1 VAELLSAILRGMTF
15 GSVYGLLAVG
25 LVLTFKTSGVFNLAY
40 GAQAF
45 TTAAVYFDTR
55 IRHHWS
61 IPLALLLAVV
71 IVAPLTGLIL
81 DRVLFRHLRTASST
95 ARLVTVL
102 GLLVAIP
109 QAVDL
114 WFGAADRQAT
124 GVVADG
130 LKVYHPLKDVYL
142 YRDDIATIAITV
154 VIVIALIVLFRYT
167 ALGLRM
173 RAVVESS
180 RMTELAGVNAER
192 VSMGSWMLASFIA
205 GLSGVLIAPVLS
217 QVNNIYFTPLV
228 VAAISAAVLASLSS
242 IPIAFAGG
250 LGLGVLQ
257 QILSIYLPTNSILA
271 TNLRPSLPFV
281 VLFLILI
288 FSPRL
293 RNRRDLAD
301 PLGGVAPPPPRPIAK
316 ERSRELTIGTRAWWT
331 VVLGL
336 LGYYIF
342 FHANSSWVNAT
353 EKAVI
358 YSIIFCSIIVIT
370 GMAGQISLCQ
380 ATFAGIGGFVTF
392 QLSVTQNMS
401 VLLAVVIGA
410 VVAAAVGAM
419 LAIPV
424 LRLGGIYLSLATLA
438 FALFFDNVMV
448 KLHWVSGSA
457 APPLVPRPQI
467 GSIDFANEK
476 SFLVLCLVILL
487 LVGVALTLIRAGT
500 TGRVLAA
507 LRGSEVASASIGI
520 NAAKARIVAFA
531 LSAAIA
537 GLGGGLLATYNRQV
551 GYQSNFIADFGLVW
565 IVIVVTLGSR
575 SFEGA
580 MQAAFGFI
588 FFPLV
593 ILQQAAPWIVN
604 NIQPGHWY
612 HMEALPIG
620 LQPILFGLGALTYA
634 KHPEGLLEFNTRK
647 SLARIQARID
657 KFKAGRERRK
667 LAAAGAA
674 P

>member
-1 VAELLSAILRGMTF
+1 VADLVSAVLRGMTF

-55 IRHHWS
+55 IRHHWP
-61 IPLALLLAVV
+61 IPWALLLAVG

-81 DRVLFRHLRTASST
+81 DRVLFRYLRTASST

-114 WFGAADRQAT
+114 WFGSADSTAT
-124 GVVADG
+124 GVVPDG
-130 LKVYHPLKDVYL
+130 LKVYNPLNGVFL

-154 VIVIALIVLFRYT
+154 VIVIGLVVLFRST

-180 RMTELAGVNAER
+180 RMTELAGVNAEL
-192 VSMGSWMLASFIA
+192 VSMSSWMLASFIA
-205 GLSGVLIAPVLS
+205 GLSGVLIAPALS
-217 QVNNIYFTPLV
+217 QVNNIFFTPLV
-228 VAAISAAVLASLSS
+228 VAAISASVLASLSS

-250 LGLGVLQ
+250 LALGVLQ
-257 QILSIYLPTNSILA
+257 QILSIYLPTNSVLA

-288 FSPRL
+288 FSPAL

-301 PLGGVAPPPPRPIAK
+301 PLAGVDPPPPQPIAR
-316 ERSRELTIGTRAWWT
+316 ERSRELTIGMRGWWT

-336 LGYYIF
+336 LGYYVF
-342 FHANSSWVNAT
+342 FHANLSWVQAT
-353 EKAVI
+353 EQAAI
-358 YSIIFCSIIVIT
+358 YAIIFCSIIVIT

-380 ATFAGIGGFVTF
+380 ATFAAIGGFVTF
-392 QLSVTQNMS
+392 QLSTAHGMS
-401 VLLAVVIGA
+401 VLVAIVIGA
-410 VVAAAVGAM
+410 AVAAVVGAI

-438 FALFFDNVMV
+438 FALFFENVMV
-448 KLHWVSGSA
+448 KFSWIAGGPSP
-457 APPLVPRPQI
+457 APVPRPQL
-467 GSIDFANEK
+467 GSIDFASEK
-476 SFLVLCLVILL
+476 SFLVLCLVVLL
-487 LVGVALTLIRAGT
+487 LVGAALTLVRTGT

-520 NAAKARIVAFA
+520 NASRARIVAFA

-537 GLGGGLLATYNRQV
+537 GLGGGLLATYNTQV
-551 GYQSNFIADFGLVW
+551 NFQSNYPTELGLLW
-565 IVIVVTLGSR
+565 IVIVVSLGSR
-575 SFEGA
+575 TFEGA
-580 MQAAFGFI
+580 LQAAAGFI
-588 FFPLV
+588 LFPLV
-593 ILQQAAPWIVN
+593 ILQQAGPWIIN
-604 NIQPGHWY
+604 NVQPWY
-612 HMEALPIG
+612 HLETLPVG
-620 LQPILFGLGALTYA
+620 LQAILFGLGALTYA
-634 KHPEGLLEFNTRK
+634 KHPEGLLEYNTRK
-647 SLARIQARID
+647 SLVKTQARID
-657 KFKAGRERRK
+657 RFKQRRARRK
-667 LAAAGAA
+667 IAAAGVV

>member
-1 VAELLSAILRGMTF
+1 MADLLSAILRGMTF

-45 TTAAVYFDTR
+45 LTAAVYFDTR
-55 IRHHWS
+55 IRHHWP
-61 IPLALLLAVV
+61 IPFALLLAVV
-71 IVAPLTGLIL
+71 IVAPLTGFVL
-81 DRVLFRHLRTASST
+81 DRVLFRYLRTASST

-114 WFGAADRQAT
+114 WFGSADASAT
-124 GVVADG
+124 GVVPGG
-130 LKVYHPLKDVYL
+130 LTVYNPLHGVFL

-154 VIVIALIVLFRYT
+154 VIVVGLVFLFRST

-180 RMTELAGVNAER
+180 RMTELAGVNAEL
-192 VSMGSWMLASFIA
+192 VSTSSWMLASFIA
-205 GLSGVLIAPVLS
+205 GLSGVLIAPALS

-242 IPIAFAGG
+242 IPIAFVGG

-281 VLFLILI
+281 VLFVILI
-288 FSPRL
+288 FSPGL

-301 PLGGVAPPPPRPIAK
+301 PLAGVAPPPPQPIAR
-316 ERSRELTIGTRAWWT
+316 ERSRELTIGMRGWWT

-342 FHANSSWVNAT
+342 FHANLSWVQAT
-353 EKAVI
+353 EQAAI
-358 YSIIFCSIIVIT
+358 YAIIFSSIVVIT

-392 QLSVTQNMS
+392 QLSTSQGMS
-401 VLLAVVIGA
+401 VIIAIVIGA
-410 VVAAAVGAM
+410 VVAAAVGAL

-438 FALFFDNVMV
+438 FALFFENVMV
-448 KLHWVSGSA
+448 KFSWIAGGP
-457 APPLVPRPQI
+457 APAPVPRPQL
-467 GSIDFANEK
+467 GNVDFASEK
-476 SFLVLCLVILL
+476 SFLVLCLVVLL
-487 LVGVALTLIRAGT
+487 LVGAALTLVRNGT

-507 LRGSEVASASIGI
+507 LRGSEVAAASIGI
-520 NAAKARIVAFA
+520 NAARARIVAFA

-537 GLGGGLLATYNRQV
+537 GLGGGLLATYNTQV
-551 GYQSNFIADFGLVW
+551 NFQSNFATQLGLIWV
-565 IVIVVTLGSR
+565 VIVVSLGSR
-575 SFEGA
+575 TFEGA
-580 MQAAFGFI
+580 LQSAAGFI

-593 ILQQAAPWIVN
+593 ILNEAGPWVVN
-604 NIQPGHWY
+604 NVQPWY
-612 HMEALPIG
+612 HLSALPFG
-620 LQPILFGLGALTYA
+620 LQAILFGIGALTYA

-647 SLARIQARID
+647 SLVKMQARID
-657 KFKAGRERRK
+657 TFKERKARRK
-667 LAAAGAA
+667 VAAAGAA

>member
-1 VAELLSAILRGMTF
+1 VADLISAVLRGMTF
-15 GSVYGLLAVG
+15 GSIYGLLAVG

-55 IRHHWS
+55 VRHHWP
-61 IPLALLLAVV
+61 IPFALLLAVV
-71 IVAPLTGLIL
+71 VVAPLTGFVL
-81 DRVLFRHLRTASST
+81 DRMLFRYLRNASST

-109 QAVDL
+109 QAVGL
-114 WFGAADRQAT
+114 WFGSANSSAT
-124 GVVADG
+124 GVVPDG
-130 LKVYHPLKDVYL
+130 LKVYNPMKGVFL
-142 YRDDIATIAITV
+142 YRDDIATIVITI
-154 VIVIALIVLFRYT
+154 VIVIGLGVLFRST
-167 ALGLRM
+167 VLGLRM

-180 RMTELAGVNAER
+180 RMTELAGVNAAL
-192 VSMGSWMLASFIA
+192 VSTSSWMLASFIA
-205 GLSGVLIAPVLS
+205 GLSGVLIAPALS
-217 QVNNIYFTPLV
+217 QVNNVYFTPLV

-257 QILSIYLPTNSILA
+257 QILSIYLPTNSVLA

-281 VLFLILI
+281 VLFAILI
-288 FSPRL
+288 FSPSL

-301 PLGGVAPPPPRPIAK
+301 PLAGVAPPPPQPIAR
-316 ERSRELTIGTRAWWT
+316 ERSRELTIGIRGWWT

-336 LGYYIF
+336 IAYYIF
-342 FHANSSWVNAT
+342 FHASANHVT
-353 EKAVI
+353 DMQQAVI
-358 YSIIFCSIIVIT
+358 FAIIFCSIVVIT
-370 GMAGQISLCQ
+370 GMAGEISLCQ

-392 QLSVTQNMS
+392 QLSTSQGMS
-401 VLLAVVIGA
+401 VLVAILIGA
-410 VVAAAVGAM
+410 AVAALAGAL

-438 FALFFDNVMV
+438 FALFFENVMV
-448 KLHWVSGSA
+448 KFSWVSG
-457 APPLVPRPQI
+457 APSPPPIPRPQL

-476 SFLVLCLVILL
+476 SFLVLCIVLL
-487 LVGVALTLIRAGT
+487 LIVGGALTLVRNGT

-520 NAAKARIVAFA
+520 NAARARIVAFA

-537 GLGGGLLATYNRQV
+537 GLGGGLLATCNTQV
-551 GYQSNFIADFGLVW
+551 NFQTNYATELGLLW
-565 IVIVVTLGSR
+565 IVIVVSLGSR

-580 MQAAFGFI
+580 LQAAAGYI
-588 FFPLV
+588 FFPLL
-593 ILQQAAPWIVN
+593 ILSQAGPWLVN
-604 NIQPGHWY
+604 NVQPWY
-612 HMEALPIG
+612 HLDVLPVG
-620 LQPILFGLGALTYA
+620 LQAIFFGLGALTYA

-647 SLARIQARID
+647 SLVKAQARID
-657 KFKAGRERRK
+657 KFKARRAGRK
-667 LAAAGAA
+667 VTAAEAV

>member
-1 VAELLSAILRGMTF
+1 MADLISAVLRGMTF
-15 GSVYGLLAVG
+15 GSIYGLLAVG

-40 GAQAF
+40 GVQAF

-55 IRHHWS
+55 IRHHWP
-61 IPLALLLAVV
+61 IPFAVLLAVV
-71 IVAPLTGLIL
+71 IVAPLSGLIL
-81 DRVLFRHLRTASST
+81 DRVLFRYLRTASST

-102 GLLVAIP
+102 GLLVAVP

-114 WFGAADRQAT
+114 WFGSADSSAT
-124 GVVADG
+124 GVVPSG
-130 LKVYHPLKDVYL
+130 LTVYHPFGGVFL

-154 VIVIALIVLFRYT
+154 VIVLGLVVLFRST

-180 RMTELAGVNAER
+180 RMTELAGVNAEL
-192 VSMGSWMLASFIA
+192 VSMSSWMLASFIA
-205 GLSGVLIAPVLS
+205 GLSGVLIAPALS

-228 VAAISAAVLASLSS
+228 VAAISAAVLASLTS

-281 VLFLILI
+281 VLFVILI
-288 FSPRL
+288 FSPGL

-301 PLGGVAPPPPRPIAK
+301 PLAGVDPPPPQPIAR
-316 ERSRELTIGTRAWWT
+316 ERSRELTVGLRSWWT

-342 FHANSSWVNAT
+342 FHASLNHVTDAQQ
-353 EKAVI
+353 AVI
-358 YSIIFCSIIVIT
+358 FAIIFCSIVVIT
-370 GMAGQISLCQ
+370 GMAGEISLCQ

-392 QLSVTQNMS
+392 QLSTSQGMS
-401 VLLAVVIGA
+401 VLVAIVVGA
-410 VVAAAVGAM
+410 FVAAAVGAL
-419 LAIPV
+419 LALPV

-438 FALFFDNVMV
+438 FALFFENVMV
-448 KLHWVSGSA
+448 KFGWVGG
-457 APPLVPRPQI
+457 APSPPPIPRPQL
-467 GSIDFANEK
+467 GGVDFASEK
-476 SFLVLCLVILL
+476 SFLVLCIVVLL
-487 LVGVALTLIRAGT
+487 LVGAALTLVRNGT

-507 LRGSEVASASIGI
+507 LRGSEIASASIGI
-520 NAAKARIVAFA
+520 NAARARIVAFA
-531 LSAAIA
+531 LSAGIA
-537 GLGGGLLATYNRQV
+537 GLGGGLLASCNTQV
-551 GYQSNFIADFGLVW
+551 SFQSNYATELGLVW
-565 IVIVVTLGSR
+565 IVLVVSLGSR
-575 SFEGA
+575 TFEGA
-580 MQAAFGFI
+580 LQAAAGFI

-593 ILQQAAPWIVN
+593 ILQEAGPWIVDHV
-604 NIQPGHWY
+604 QPWY
-612 HMEALPIG
+612 HLVALPVG

-647 SLARIQARID
+647 SLVKTQARID
-657 KFKAGRERRK
+657 SFKARRAQKK
-667 LAAAGAA
+667 LAAAGAG

>member
-1 VAELLSAILRGMTF
+1 
-15 GSVYGLLAVG
+15 
-25 LVLTFKTSGVFNLAY
+25 
-40 GAQAF
+40 
-45 TTAAVYFDTR
+45 
-55 IRHHWS
+55 
-61 IPLALLLAVV
+61 
-71 IVAPLTGLIL
+71 
-81 DRVLFRHLRTASST
+81 
-95 ARLVTVL
+95 
-102 GLLVAIP
+102 
-109 QAVDL
+109 
-114 WFGAADRQAT
+114 
-124 GVVADG
+124 
-130 LKVYHPLKDVYL
+130 
-142 YRDDIATIAITV
+142 
-154 VIVIALIVLFRYT
+154 
-167 ALGLRM
+167 
-173 RAVVESS
+173 
-180 RMTELAGVNAER
+180 
-192 VSMGSWMLASFIA
+192 
-205 GLSGVLIAPVLS
+205 
-217 QVNNIYFTPLV
+217 
-228 VAAISAAVLASLSS
+228 
-242 IPIAFAGG
+242 
-250 LGLGVLQ
+250 
-257 QILSIYLPTNSILA
+257 
-271 TNLRPSLPFV
+271 

-288 FSPRL
+288 FSPGL

-301 PLGGVAPPPPRPIAK
+301 PLGGVAPPPPQPIAR
-316 ERSRELTIGTRAWWT
+316 ERSRELTIGMRAWWT

-342 FHANSSWVNAT
+342 FHANSSWVNST
-353 EKAVI
+353 EKAAI
-358 YSIIFCSIIVIT
+358 YAIIFCSIVVIT

-392 QLSVTQNMS
+392 QLSTTQNMS
-401 VLLAVVIGA
+401 LLLAVVIGA

-448 KLHWVSGSA
+448 KLPWVSG
-457 APPLVPRPQI
+457 APSPPPVPRPQI

-476 SFLVLCLVILL
+476 SFLVLCLVVLL
-487 LVGVALTLIRAGT
+487 LVGAALTLVRAGT

-520 NAAKARIVAFA
+520 NAARARIVAFA

-537 GLGGGLLATYNRQV
+537 GLGGGLLASYNTQV

-580 MQAAFGFI
+580 IQAAVGFI

-593 ILQQAAPWIVN
+593 ILQQAGPWLVN
-604 NIQPGHWY
+604 NIQHWY
-612 HMEALPIG
+612 HLDALPIG

-647 SLARIQARID
+647 SLVKAQARID
-657 KFKAGRERRK
+657 KFKARRARRK
-667 LAAAGAA
+667 VAAAGAT

>member
-1 VAELLSAILRGMTF
+1 
-15 GSVYGLLAVG
+15 VYGLLAVG

-55 IRHHWS
+55 IRHNWP
-61 IPLALLLAVV
+61 IPLALLVSVV

-114 WFGAADRQAT
+114 WFGAANSTAT
-124 GVVADG
+124 GVVPDG
-130 LKVYHPLKDVYL
+130 LKVYNPMKDVYL
-142 YRDDIATIAITV
+142 YRDDIATIGITL
-154 VIVIALIVLFRYT
+154 VIVLALVVLFRYT

-180 RMTELAGVNAER
+180 RMTELAGVNSEL

-228 VAAISAAVLASLSS
+228 VAAISAAVLASLTS
-242 IPIAFAGG
+242 IPIAFLGG
-250 LGLGVLQ
+250 LALGVLQ

-288 FSPRL
+288 FSPAL

-301 PLGGVAPPPPRPIAK
+301 PLGGVAPPPPQPISR
-316 ERSRELTIGTRAWWT
+316 ERSRELTIGIRAWWT

-342 FHANSSWVNAT
+342 FHANPSWVNAT

-358 YSIIFCSIIVIT
+358 YAIIFSSIVVIT
-370 GMAGQISLCQ
+370 GMAGEISLCQ
-380 ATFAGIGGFVTF
+380 ATFAGIGGFTTF
-392 QLSVTQNMS
+392 QLSTEQGMS
-401 VLLAVVIGA
+401 VLAAMVIGA
-410 VVAAAVGAM
+410 AVAALVGAL

-448 KLHWVSGSA
+448 KFPWVSGA
-457 APPLVPRPQI
+457 PAPPPVPRPQL
-467 GSIDFANEK
+467 GSIDFASEK
-476 SFLVLCLVILL
+476 SFLILCIVILL
-487 LVGVALTLIRAGT
+487 LVGAALTLLKNGT

-520 NAAKARIVAFA
+520 NAARSRIVAFA
-531 LSAAIA
+531 VSAAIA
-537 GLGGGLLATYNRQV
+537 GLGGGLLATYNTQV
-551 GYQSNFIADFGLVW
+551 SYQSNFITDFGLVW

-580 MQAAFGFI
+580 MQAAAGFI
-588 FFPLV
+588 FFPLL
-593 ILQQAAPWIVN
+593 ILQQAGPWIFN
-604 NIQPGHWY
+604 ALTPW
-612 HMEALPIG
+612 HMNALPVG

-634 KHPEGLLEFNTRK
+634 RHPEGLLEFNTRK
-647 SLARIQARID
+647 SLIKTQDRID
-657 KFKAGRERRK
+657 RFKERRARRK

>member
-1 VAELLSAILRGMTF
+1 MADLLSAVLRGMTF

-55 IRHHWS
+55 IRHHWPIS
-61 IPLALLLAVV
+61 LALLLAVV

-81 DRVLFRHLRTASST
+81 DRVLFRFLRNASST

-114 WFGAADRQAT
+114 WFGSANSAAS
-124 GVVADG
+124 GVVPDG
-130 LKVYHPLKDVYL
+130 LKVYNPLKGVFL
-142 YRDDIATIAITV
+142 YRDDIATITITI
-154 VIVIALIVLFRYT
+154 VIVVGLVVLFRYT

-180 RMTELAGVNAER
+180 RMTELAGVNAEL
-192 VSMGSWMLASFIA
+192 VSMSSWMLASFIA
-205 GLSGVLIAPVLS
+205 GLSGVLIAPALS
-217 QVNNIYFTPLV
+217 QVSNLYFTPLV
-228 VAAISAAVLASLSS
+228 VAAISAAVLASLTS

-250 LGLGVLQ
+250 LALGILQ

-281 VLFLILI
+281 ALFLILI
-288 FSPRL
+288 FSPSL

-301 PLGGVAPPPPRPIAK
+301 PLSGVAPPPPQPIAK
-316 ERSRELTIGTRAWWT
+316 ERSRELTIGIRSWWT

-342 FHANSSWVNAT
+342 FHANVSWVQRTQEA
-353 EKAVI
+353 AI
-358 YSIIFCSIIVIT
+358 YAIIFASIVVIT
-370 GMAGQISLCQ
+370 GMAGEISLCQ

-392 QLSVTQNMS
+392 QLSTEQGMS
-401 VLLAVVIGA
+401 VLLAMVIGA
-410 VVAAAVGAM
+410 AVAAVVGAA

-438 FALFFDNVMV
+438 FALFFENVVV
-448 KLHWVSGSA
+448 KFSWVSGRPS
-457 APPLVPRPQI
+457 PPAVLRPQL
-467 GSIDFANEK
+467 GNIDFASEK

-487 LVGVALTLIRAGT
+487 LVGGVLTLVRHGT

-507 LRGSEVASASIGI
+507 LRGSEIASASIGI
-520 NAAKARIVAFA
+520 NAARARIIAFA

-537 GLGGGLLATYNRQV
+537 GLGGGLLATSQSQV
-551 GYQSNFIADFGLVW
+551 NFQSNFATQLGLVW

-580 MQAAFGFI
+580 LQAAAGFI

-604 NIQPGHWY
+604 TVTPW
-612 HMEALPIG
+612 HMNALPIG
-620 LQPILFGLGALTYA
+620 LQPILFGIGALTYA

-647 SLARIQARID
+647 SLVKSQARID
-657 KFKAGRERRK
+657 RFKARRARRK
-667 LAAAGAA
+667 PAAAGAA

>member
-1 VAELLSAILRGMTF
+1 MTF

-55 IRHHWS
+55 IRHHWP

-81 DRVLFRHLRTASST
+81 DRVLFRYLRTASST

-114 WFGAADRQAT
+114 WFGAADTSAT
-124 GVVADG
+124 GVVPDG
-130 LKVYHPLKDVYL
+130 LKVYNPLKGVFL
-142 YRDDIATIAITV
+142 YRDDIATIVITLM
-154 VIVIALIVLFRYT
+154 IVIGLVVLFRYT

-180 RMTELAGVNAER
+180 RMTELAGINAEL
-192 VSMGSWMLASFIA
+192 VSMSSWMLASFIA
-205 GLSGVLIAPVLS
+205 GLSGVLIAPALS

-228 VAAISAAVLASLSS
+228 VAAISAAVLASLTS
-242 IPIAFAGG
+242 IPIAFVGG

-257 QILSIYLPTNSILA
+257 QILSIYLPTNSVFA

-281 VLFLILI
+281 VLFVTLIV
-288 FSPRL
+288 SPSL

-301 PLGGVAPPPPRPIAK
+301 PLAGVAPPPPQPVAR
-316 ERSRELTIGTRAWWT
+316 ERSRELTIGTRGFWT

-342 FHANSSWVNAT
+342 FHANLSWVQAT
-353 EKAVI
+353 EQATI
-358 YSIIFCSIIVIT
+358 YAIIFCSIVVIT
-370 GMAGQISLCQ
+370 GMAGEISLCQ

-392 QLSVTQNMS
+392 QLSTTQGMS
-401 VLLAVVIGA
+401 VLLAIVVGA
-410 VVAAAVGAM
+410 FVAALVGAA

-438 FALFFDNVMV
+438 FALFFENVMV
-448 KLHWVSGSA
+448 KFSWVSG
-457 APPLVPRPQI
+457 PPSPPAVPRPQL
-467 GSIDFANEK
+467 GSIDFASEK
-476 SFLVLCLVILL
+476 SFLVLCIVVLL
-487 LVGVALTLIRAGT
+487 IVGAVLTLVRTGT

-507 LRGSEVASASIGI
+507 LRGSEIASASIGI
-520 NAAKARIVAFA
+520 NANRARIVAFA

-537 GLGGGLLATYNRQV
+537 GLGGGLLATYTTSVN
-551 GYQSNFIADFGLVW
+551 YQTNYATELGLVW

-580 MQAAFGFI
+580 IQAAFGFI

-593 ILQQAAPWIVN
+593 ILQQTGPWIVN
-604 NIQPGHWY
+604 NVQPWY
-612 HMEALPIG
+612 HMGALPIG

-647 SLARIQARID
+647 SLVKMQARID
-657 KFKAGRERRK
+657 RLKARRARRK
-667 LAAAGAA
+667 IAAAGAT

>member
-1 VAELLSAILRGMTF
+1 MADLISAVLRGMTF

-40 GAQAF
+40 GAQAY

-55 IRHHWS
+55 IRHHWP
-61 IPLALLLAVV
+61 IPFALLLAVV
-71 IVAPLTGLIL
+71 IVGPLTGLIL
-81 DRVLFRHLRTASST
+81 DRLLFRYLRNASST

-102 GLLVAIP
+102 GLLVAMP

-114 WFGAADRQAT
+114 WFGSANSTAT
-124 GVVADG
+124 GVVPDG
-130 LKVYHPLKDVYL
+130 LKVYHPFGGVFL

-154 VIVIALIVLFRYT
+154 AIVIGLVVLFRST

-180 RMTELAGVNAER
+180 RMTELAGVNAEM
-192 VSMGSWMLASFIA
+192 VSMSSWMLASFIA
-205 GLSGVLIAPVLS
+205 GLTGVLIAPALS
-217 QVNNIYFTPLV
+217 QVNNIFYTPLV

-242 IPIAFAGG
+242 IPIAFVGG

-257 QILSIYLPTNSILA
+257 QILSIYLPTNSVLA

-281 VLFLILI
+281 VLFVILI
-288 FSPRL
+288 FSPGL

-301 PLGGVAPPPPRPIAK
+301 PLAGVAPPPPQPIAR
-316 ERSRELTIGTRAWWT
+316 ERSRELTIGLRGWWT

-336 LGYYIF
+336 LSYYIF
-342 FHANSSWVNAT
+342 FHANLSWVQAT
-353 EKAVI
+353 QQAVI
-358 YSIIFCSIIVIT
+358 FAIIFSSIVVIT
-370 GMAGQISLCQ
+370 GMAGEISLCQ

-392 QLSVTQNMS
+392 QLSTSQGMS
-401 VLLAVVIGA
+401 VLVAIVIGA
-410 VVAAAVGAM
+410 AVAAVVGAI

-438 FALFFDNVMV
+438 FALFFENVMV
-448 KLHWVSGSA
+448 KFSWVGG
-457 APPLVPRPQI
+457 PPSPPPIPRPQL
-467 GSIDFANEK
+467 GSIDFASEK
-476 SFLVLCLVILL
+476 SFLLLCIVALL
-487 LVGVALTLIRAGT
+487 LVGAVIGLVRNGT
-500 TGRVLAA
+500 TGRVLSA

-520 NAAKARIVAFA
+520 NPARARIIAFA

-537 GLGGGLLATYNRQV
+537 GLGGGLLATCNTQV
-551 GYQSNFIADFGLVW
+551 NFQSNYATDLGLVW
-565 IVIVVTLGSR
+565 IVLVVSLGSR
-575 SFEGA
+575 TFEGA
-580 MQAAFGFI
+580 LQAAASFI

-593 ILQQAAPWIVN
+593 ILQEAGPWIVN
-604 NIQPGHWY
+604 HVQPWY
-612 HMEALPIG
+612 HLTGLPAG
-620 LQPILFGLGALTYA
+620 LLPILFGLGALTYA

-647 SLARIQARID
+647 SLVKAQARID
-657 KFKAGRERRK
+657 KFKERRARRK
-667 LAAAGAA
+667 LGAVGAA